1 MRRILNDVELAN
13 TRRKL
18 ELLEQRYAAHEC
30 ETGGDEELREM
41 SMESLARLI
50 NQLKE
55 EIAWSRA
62 HAPVRP

>member
-1 MRRILNDVELAN
+1 MRRILNNIELAN

-18 ELLEQRYAAHEC
+18 ERLEQRYAAHERDS
-30 ETGGDEELREM
+30 GGDEELREM

-55 EIAWSRA
+55 EIAWSEA
-62 HAPVRP
+62 HAPAR

>member
-1 MRRILNDVELAN
+1 MAN

-18 ELLEQRYAAHEC
+18 ERLEQRYAAHEH
-30 ETGGDEELREM
+30 EAGGDEALREM

-55 EIAWSRA
+55 EITWSEA
-62 HAPVRP
+62 HASAR